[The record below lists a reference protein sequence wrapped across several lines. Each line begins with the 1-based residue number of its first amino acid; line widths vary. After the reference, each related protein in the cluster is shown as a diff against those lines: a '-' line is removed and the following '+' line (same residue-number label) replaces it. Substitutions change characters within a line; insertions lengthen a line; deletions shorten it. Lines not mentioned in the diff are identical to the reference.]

1 MIQANSN
8 HFSYRTAI
16 YCRLSKD
23 DEQKGESASIQNQ
36 RDMLEHYVK
45 AKGWNIVD
53 VYVDDGYTGLNTN
66 RPSFQ
71 RLIKDVENK
80 KIDIFMYINDISNIL
95 DKNIFLMNFMSA
107 NDVIK
112 LINEKYNIYKENT
125 SINEK
130 QILTNIQNSI
140 NKKIIEYFKE

>member
-1 MIQANSN
+1 MIPPLY
-8 HFSYRTAI
+8 F
-16 YCRLSKD
+16 SKD
-23 DEQKGESASIQNQ
+23 FSEKDLLIANLLKENLNKN
-36 RDMLEHYVK
+36 LE
-45 AKGWNIVD
+45 
-53 VYVDDGYTGLNTN
+53 VY
-66 RPSFQ
+66 F
-71 RLIKDVENK
+71 ENK

-140 NKKIIEYFKE
+140 NKDLELIKNTKLSERNFMKFFIIHPLNMLIYQSIICIFSKLV

>member
-1 MIQANSN
+1 
-8 HFSYRTAI
+8 
-16 YCRLSKD
+16 
-23 DEQKGESASIQNQ
+23 
-36 RDMLEHYVK
+36 
-45 AKGWNIVD
+45 
-53 VYVDDGYTGLNTN
+53 
-66 RPSFQ
+66 
-71 RLIKDVENK
+71 
-80 KIDIFMYINDISNIL
+80 MYINDISNIL

-140 NKKIIEYFKE
+140 NKDLELIKNTKLSERNFMKFFILFNYFKQNSIIKKL